1 MAIDTGSA
9 TQDAH
14 HRRYMHA
21 LRTGEALDPSVEGRR
36 DGALALRSGDFVGDW
51 HKDYLAMVFTIL
63 YPFGLG

>member
-1 MAIDTGSA
+1 
-9 TQDAH
+9 
-14 HRRYMHA
+14 MHA